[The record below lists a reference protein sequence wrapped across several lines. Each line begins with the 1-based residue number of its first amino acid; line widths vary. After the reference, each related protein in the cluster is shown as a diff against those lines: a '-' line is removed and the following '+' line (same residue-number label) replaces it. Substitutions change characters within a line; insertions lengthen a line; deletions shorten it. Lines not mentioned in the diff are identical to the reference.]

1 MIEGAPQSLAVGPPA
16 ASGLGA
22 QSEVNPQ
29 MNNSQVMGGGANKKD
44 NDLAI
49 LRAKRYKM
57 NESNL
62 LIMDT
67 KSGIIN
73 ILQKILDI

>member
-1 MIEGAPQSLAVGPPA
+1 MA
-16 ASGLGA
+16 
-22 QSEVNPQ
+22 
-29 MNNSQVMGGGANKKD
+29 NSMVKKD
-44 NDLAI
+44 NDDQL
-49 LRAKRYKM
+49 LRMKRYKM

-73 ILQKILDI
+73 ILQKILDIQNDVRLTQFLTEFFKHD

>member
-1 MIEGAPQSLAVGPPA
+1 
-16 ASGLGA
+16 
-22 QSEVNPQ
+22 
-29 MNNSQVMGGGANKKD
+29 
-44 NDLAI
+44 
-49 LRAKRYKM
+49 M

-73 ILQKILDI
+73 ILQKILDIQNDVRLTQFLTEFFKHD